1 MRPSSLRRTR
11 SGEKMPVTSR
21 SNSSSP
27 PPPTTTARPLSL
39 PHSRRMPPS
48 SPVQLPV
55 SSSTQSSPVR
65 VHHGDADWVK
75 DGSRG
80 LSPSLLK
87 HLFRGSGGRT
97 HSSGNLSLQAQ
108 QAAKCEELD
117 VQGHRSIKDR
127 IVRRASHVTGG
138 IKRLTRGTKRSSHT
152 PDSYM
157 SNGYHDRAAVQAA
170 VARLGDLQLGEVG
183 GHRCLCSCITLVQRR
198 NSSYAL
204 WGQQQ
209 QDKEETGASS
219 SSSGSNPA
227 HVKMA
232 QPARGVLCHVLHKCD
247 LQYTLHTTRCKFDH
261 QSGSNSG
268 SFRDPRSS
276 RSGERRS
283 ITSDGDQPHS
293 SGAVNIRDDND
304 CSSDDD
310 DTAVDDD
317 DTAVAAAVGV
327 MSDGDIDG
335 DNDEEFFDAKDIDD
349 TPAEANNTV
358 GDWTVT
364 LSFAGSRF
372 ILRVVCGVASIPAA
386 CLVGEVLRAAIG
398 TDGSGVW
405 HYYSMPYLDNT
416 SLHWQQCYHM

>member
-11 SGEKMPVTSR
+11 SGEKMVPVTSR
-21 SNSSSP
+21 SSSSSP
-27 PPPTTTARPLSL
+27 PPATTATRPLSL

-55 SSSTQSSPVR
+55 SASTQSSPVR
-65 VHHGDADWVK
+65 AHHGEVDWVK

-117 VQGHRSIKDR
+117 AHGHRSIKDR

-138 IKRLTRGTKRSSHT
+138 IKRLTRSTKRSSHT

-170 VARLGDLQLGEVG
+170 VDRLGDLQLGEVG

-209 QDKEETGASS
+209 QDEAQASANSS
-219 SSSGSNPA
+219 SSSNPS

-247 LQYTLHTTRCKFDH
+247 LQYTLHETRCKFDH
-261 QSGSNSG
+261 HNSGGSNGG
-268 SFRDPRSS
+268 SFHDPRSS

-283 ITSDGDQPHS
+283 ITSDGDQPRNSAVLNRGDS
-293 SGAVNIRDDND
+293 SGSDND
-304 CSSDDD
+304 AAD
-310 DTAVDDD
+310 DTA
-317 DTAVAAAVGV
+317 AAAALAAAEVV
-327 MSDGDIDG
+327 SDGDLDVDG
-335 DNDEEFFDAKDIDD
+335 DDGDEEFFDAKDIDD

-358 GDWTVT
+358 GDWCVT

-372 ILRVVCGVASIPAA
+372 ILRVVCGVAVIPAA

-398 TDGSGVW
+398 ADGSGACTTAILV
-405 HYYSMPYLDNT
+405 YT
-416 SLHWQQCYHM
+416 

>member
-11 SGEKMPVTSR
+11 SGEKMVPAFTSR
-21 SNSSSP
+21 SSSSSP
-27 PPPTTTARPLSL
+27 PPPSTTTRPLSL

-65 VHHGDADWVK
+65 VHHGEADWVK

-117 VQGHRSIKDR
+117 VHGHRSIKDR
-127 IVRRASHVTGG
+127 IVRRASHVAGG

-209 QDKEETGASS
+209 QDNKDETEASS
-219 SSSGSNPA
+219 SSSGSNTA

-261 QSGSNSG
+261 HSGSSNSG
-268 SFRDPRSS
+268 SFREPRSS

-283 ITSDGDQPHS
+283 ITSDGDQPHNS
-293 SGAVNIRDDND
+293 SAAVDIRDDNNNY
-304 CSSDDD
+304 SSDDD
-310 DTAVDDD
+310 DNNAAV
-317 DTAVAAAVGV
+317 AEAAAVV
-327 MSDGDIDG
+327 SDGDVDADA

-358 GDWTVT
+358 GDWNVT

-398 TDGSGVW
+398 ADGSGMCTATSCVSLIMS
-405 HYYSMPYLDNT
+405 HYIT
-416 SLHWQQCYHM
+416 SFA